1 MDAALGR
8 EHQGQRVQLRHRAG
22 APPPEHITKGASNLI
37 EVNLDHVS
45 KQFGN
50 VKGVADVH
58 VRIQPGEFFT
68 FLGPSGC
75 GKTTT
80 LRMIA
85 GFYYPSEGRILFGS
99 NDVTTLPPNKRNT
112 GMVFQNYALFP
123 HMTVFENIAFGLQV
137 RKVAKSDI
145 VQRVE
150 RAQKQVHLEG
160 YGSRRIDQLS
170 GGQQQRV
177 ALARAL
183 VIEPQILLLDEPLS
197 NLDAKLREE
206 TRIEIKRLQLEL
218 GITTI
223 YVTHD
228 QAEAMAMSDRIMVMQ
243 GGVVQQIGSPEEI
256 YHRPVNRFVAS
267 FIGESN
273 LWEGTVERIEDGEAV
288 IRIAPDLVLT
298 GLIANASPDCQL
310 EAGKRVTMS
319 IRPESIRESLP
330 GEPTDNVVHG
340 SVVISEFTG
349 VSVNYVSQA
358 AERQLKAMFVNQGH
372 RVRGRGE
379 AISLFIPKESI
390 YFLE

>member
-1 MDAALGR
+1 
-8 EHQGQRVQLRHRAG
+8 
-22 APPPEHITKGASNLI
+22 LI
-37 EVNLDHVS
+37 DVTLDHVS
-45 KQFGN
+45 KQFGH
-50 VKGVADVH
+50 VTGAQDIHVH
-58 VRIQPGEFFT
+58 IQPGEFFT

-85 GFYYPSEGRILFGS
+85 GFYYPSSGRILFGQH
-99 NDVTTLPPNKRNT
+99 NVTNLPPNKRNT

-137 RKVAKSDI
+137 RKVPKAEL

-150 RAQKQVHLEG
+150 RAQRMVHLEG
-160 YGSRRIDQLS
+160 YGRRRIDQLS

-206 TRIEIKRLQLEL
+206 TRLEIKRLQLEL

-256 YHRPVNRFVAS
+256 YNRPVNRFVAS

-273 LWEGTVERIEDGEAV
+273 LWEGTVERIEGGEAFV
-288 IRIAPDLVLT
+288 RFGPDLVLS
-298 GLIANASPDCQL
+298 GFMQNASPACKL
-310 EAGKRVTMS
+310 AIGSTVTVS
-319 IRPESIRESLP
+319 IRPESVTEAQLSESN
-330 GEPTDNVVHG
+330 EANVVRG
-340 SVVISEFTG
+340 TVTISEFTG
-349 VSVNYVSQA
+349 VSVNYLTQVGNAS
-358 AERQLKAMFVNQGH
+358 LKAMFVNTGH
-372 RVRGRGE
+372 RVRQRGE
-379 AISLFIPKESI
+379 EIALHIPPSGI
-390 YFLE
+390 YFLG